1 MCQDPMT
8 CLQGMTPT
16 FLWDGLFWLFCDC
29 LHLNS
34 TIWWAY
40 KLLKGIWRCHTCVV
54 FWGVGFDSLPTSL
67 FCHRFDNM
75 HWTESQQ
82 LLMEVQSVSR
92 WTPAL
97 WLTLPSSVSCL
108 LDGDFVRTIL
118 EALQT
123 NRSQCYTAERNS
135 VSRSASLS
143 RPGHNLSY
151 RPIRVQSNG
160 HSVALSTLHSRLR
173 ASS

>member
-1 MCQDPMT
+1 MCQSPIT
-8 CLQGMTPT
+8 CLQAMKSTSARWIVPT
-16 FLWDGLFWLFCDC
+16 VLWLSAFK
-29 LHLNS
+29 LHNLVSLQIIEGNMAMS
-34 TIWWAY
+34 
-40 KLLKGIWRCHTCVV
+40 CMCC
-54 FWGVGFDSLPTSL
+54 FWGGFDSLPTSL

-97 WLTLPSSVSCL
+97 WLTLPLSVSCL

-118 EALQT
+118 DALQT

-143 RPGHNLSY
+143 RPGYNLSY